1 MRFRQNTLEFLS
13 LCGALVFFA
22 LFFYQTTNNLYRI
35 DGAFVDFSLAGWA
48 AMLALWG
55 AGIWLY
61 FKQHKAG
68 VLIFAVQAAVVCYAF
83 DCWRLFIYATNL
95 AMKPYILGIVA
106 AEAAVF
112 LIAACGRYKPAAL
125 NALAAG
131 LIIFF
136 GYYIMYPLLLPL
148 PMTMAIAMLLM
159 LIYPLARGTA
169 KARKAAIGV
178 LAVSLLAF
186 AGLMFRFWLNAPGI
200 HFYER
205 GVAKPAEKVKVSVVV
220 PIYNVEKYL
229 EQCLDSLRKQTLKDI
244 EIICVNDGSTD
255 KSGEILAEYAAHD
268 KRFKVIT
275 QENQYVGAA
284 RNRGIEAARGEY
296 IGFMDSDDF
305 VSPDYFEDLY
315 NAAKKYNT
323 DVAIA
328 EQVYT
333 IDQEPFIWEKF
344 LNTFK
349 KGLSRRQTLSF
360 FLHDKTLLEAFNLY
374 EIVYGS
380 YVWDKIYSRKLLNNH
395 KLRFSP
401 YRSVYEDNYF
411 SIPAVMYSGRVAVAH
426 NGQYYY
432 SRINNGMSTQ
442 TEHSPKDQAA
452 ETFADLY
459 NLINNADMPSDEKD
473 KWLAVADM
481 YRTHWMTEYYFLLSP
496 ENQEI
501 WRERWQ
507 KYFPYDDI
515 DKAIDDWN
523 GKIIISDGK

>member
-13 LCGALVFFA
+13 LCGALIFFA

-55 AGIWLY
+55 AGLWRY
-61 FKQHKAG
+61 FKQQKAG
-68 VLIFAVQAAVVCYAF
+68 VLIFAVQAAVVCCAF

-106 AEAAVF
+106 AEAVVF
-112 LIAACGRYKPAAL
+112 LIAVFGRYKTAAL

-131 LIIFF
+131 LVIFF

-148 PMTMAIAMLLM
+148 PATMMIAVLLM
-159 LIYPLARGTA
+159 LIYPLMTGTA
-169 KARKAAIGV
+169 RARKLAGGV
-178 LAVSLLAF
+178 WAVSFLAF

-205 GVAKPAEKVKVSVVV
+205 EVAKPAEKVKVSVVV

-296 IGFMDSDDF
+296 IGFIDSDDF

-328 EQVYT
+328 EQVYA
-333 IDQEPFIWEKF
+333 INSQPQWW
-344 LNTFK
+344 
-349 KGLSRRQTLSF
+349 R
-360 FLHDKTLLEAFNLY
+360 NLY
-374 EIVYGS
+374 GLGKAQNILRARENIGLLLHNKKTAAAIDICRVARGG
-380 YVWDKIYSRKLLNNH
+380 YVWDKIFRRDFLNKHN
-395 KLRFSP
+395 LRFSLF
-401 YRSVYEDNYF
+401 RTLSEDVYFFFATGLYTDK
-411 SIPAVMYSGRVAVAH
+411 MAVAG
-426 NGQYYY
+426 NAVYFYFRG
-432 SRINNGMSTQ
+432 GGTQ
-442 TEHSPKDQAA
+442 TLRRHFSATTESVELFAA
-452 ETFADLY
+452 LDRLYAESGVTTETLEQWEKCLDKYRLYDLAMYYRLLEDADK
-459 NLINNADMPSDEKD
+459 P
-473 KWLAVADM
+473 
-481 YRTHWMTEYYFLLSP
+481 
-496 ENQEI
+496 I
-501 WRERWQ
+501 WRERWH
-507 KYFPYDDI
+507 KYFPDDDI
-515 DKAIDDWN
+515 DKAIDD
-523 GKIIISDGK
+523 

>member
-1 MRFRQNTLEFLS
+1 MRFRQNTVEFLS

-55 AGIWLY
+55 AGLWRY
-61 FKQHKAG
+61 FKQQKAG
-68 VLIFAVQAAVVCYAF
+68 VLIFAVQATIVCCAF

-106 AEAAVF
+106 AEAVVF
-112 LIAACGRYKPAAL
+112 LIAVFGRYKTAAL

-131 LIIFF
+131 LVIFF

-148 PMTMAIAMLLM
+148 PATMMIAVLLM
-159 LIYPLARGTA
+159 LIYPLMTGTA
-169 KARKAAIGV
+169 RARKLAGGV
-178 LAVSLLAF
+178 WAVSFLAF

-200 HFYER
+200 RFYER
-205 GVAKPAEKVKVSVVV
+205 EVAKPAENVKVSVVV

-229 EQCLDSLRKQTLKDI
+229 EPCLDSLRKQTLKDI

-296 IGFMDSDDF
+296 IGFIDSDDW
-305 VSPDYFEDLY
+305 VSLNYFEDLY

-523 GKIIISDGK
+523 GK